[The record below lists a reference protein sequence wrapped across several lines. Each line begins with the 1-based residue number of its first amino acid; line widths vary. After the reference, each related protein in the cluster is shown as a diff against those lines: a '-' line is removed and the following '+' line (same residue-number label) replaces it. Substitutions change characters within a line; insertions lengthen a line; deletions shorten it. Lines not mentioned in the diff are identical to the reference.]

1 MPFFMVCTFFSAK
14 KQRPQ
19 KHSDGP
25 LLAKKPAL
33 FYS

>member
-1 MPFFMVCTFFSAK
+1 MPFFMVCTFLVL
-14 KQRPQ
+14 RNNGPI